1 MIVSSSVYINREIEK
16 TAIDQVLVP
25 VTQNELLITDMLVTS
40 LSVLM
45 WPHFPHLMHLTLR
58 T

>member
-1 MIVSSSVYINREIEK
+1 MMSLK
-16 TAIDQVLVP
+16 TAAKETSLTYVLK
-25 VTQNELLITDMLVTS
+25 IVTS